1 MNVATPF
8 IIDAV
13 RTPMGRGRPNGALAE
28 IHPVELLAG
37 TLKAIVA
44 RTGIDAGLVDDV
56 LTGCVSQCG
65 EQYNNVGRMALLA
78 AGFPSHV
85 PATTIERKCGSSQQ
99 AVHFAAQGIAS
110 GAYELVIACGI
121 ESMSRIPLGS
131 ARMGKDIFGPT
142 LNAAYAPG
150 FVSQGVSAEL
160 IAAKWGISREEMDV
174 YSAESHRRADA
185 VRSAGGFSEEIHAV
199 NTGHAVV
206 TQDETIRPGTTAET
220 LSGLRPSFVDDAL
233 SLRYPQIS
241 WSVTAGNS
249 SQITDGASAMLL
261 ASEEMAKK
269 LGLTPRARFVAFDV
283 IGDDPLMM
291 LTAPI
296 PATRRVLAKARMSIE
311 EIDHVEVNE
320 AFACVPLAWAREFP
334 VDMAKLNPR
343 GGAIALGHPLGASG
357 IRLMTTM
364 LNGLEQSGGRYG
376 LQTMCEGGG
385 MANATIIE
393 RI

>member
-1 MNVATPF
+1 MATPF

-13 RTPMGRGRPNGALAE
+13 RTPMGRGRPNGALAQ
-28 IHPVELLAG
+28 IHPVELLAE

-44 RTGIDAGLVDDV
+44 RTRIDPGLVDDV

-65 EQYNNVGRMALLA
+65 EQYNNIGRMALLA
-78 AGFPSHV
+78 AGFPTHV

-110 GAYELVIACGI
+110 GVYDLVIACGI

-160 IAAKWGISREEMDV
+160 IAAKWGISREEMDL

-185 VRSAGGFSEEIHAV
+185 VRTSGGFADEIHAV
-199 NTGHAVV
+199 KTDDGIVA
-206 TQDETIRPGTTAET
+206 QDETIRPGTTAEA
-220 LSGLRPSFVDDAL
+220 LAALQPSFVDEEL
-233 SLRYPQIS
+233 SRRYPQIS

-261 ASEEMAKK
+261 ASEAAAEK
-269 LGLTPRARFVAFDV
+269 LGLKPRARFVAFDV
-283 IGDDPLMM
+283 VGDDPLMM

-296 PATRRVLAKARMSIE
+296 PATRRVLSKANMAIE
-311 EIDHVEVNE
+311 DIDHVEVNE
-320 AFACVPLAWAREFP
+320 AFASVPLAWAREFP
-334 VDMAKLNPR
+334 IDRAKLNPR

>member
-1 MNVATPF
+1 MATPF

-13 RTPMGRGRPNGALAE
+13 RTPMGRGRPNGALAQ
-28 IHPVELLAG
+28 IHPVELLAE

-44 RTGIDAGLVDDV
+44 RTRIDPGLVDDV

-65 EQYNNVGRMALLA
+65 EQYNNIGRMALLA
-78 AGFPSHV
+78 AGFPTHV

-110 GAYELVIACGI
+110 GAYDLVIACGI

-160 IAAKWGISREEMDV
+160 IAAKWGISREEMDL

-185 VRSAGGFSEEIHAV
+185 VRTSGGFADEIHAV
-199 NTGHAVV
+199 KTDDGIVA
-206 TQDETIRPGTTAET
+206 QDETIRPGTTAEA
-220 LSGLRPSFVDDAL
+220 LAALQPSFVDEEL
-233 SLRYPQIS
+233 SRRYPQIS
-241 WSVTAGNS
+241 WIVTAGNS

-261 ASEEMAKK
+261 ASEAAAEK
-269 LGLTPRARFVAFDV
+269 LGLKPRARFVAFDV
-283 IGDDPLMM
+283 VGDDPLMM

-296 PATRRVLAKARMSIE
+296 PATRRVLSKANMAIE
-311 EIDHVEVNE
+311 DIDHVEVNE
-320 AFACVPLAWAREFP
+320 AFASVPLAWAREFP
-334 VDMAKLNPR
+334 IDRAKLNPR

>member
-1 MNVATPF
+1 MATPF

-13 RTPMGRGRPNGALAE
+13 RTPMGRGRPNGALAQ
-28 IHPVELLAG
+28 IHPVELLAE

-44 RTGIDAGLVDDV
+44 RTRIDPGLVDDV

-65 EQYNNVGRMALLA
+65 EQYNNIGRMALLA
-78 AGFPSHV
+78 AGFPTHV

-110 GAYELVIACGI
+110 GAYDLVIACGI

-160 IAAKWGISREEMDV
+160 IAAKWGISREEMDL

-185 VRSAGGFSEEIHAV
+185 VRTSGGFADEIHAV
-199 NTGHAVV
+199 KTDDGIVA
-206 TQDETIRPGTTAET
+206 QDETIRPGTTAEA
-220 LSGLRPSFVDDAL
+220 LAALQPSFVDEEL
-233 SLRYPQIS
+233 SRRYPQIS
-241 WSVTAGNS
+241 WIVTAGNS

-261 ASEEMAKK
+261 ASEAAAEK
-269 LGLTPRARFVAFDV
+269 LGLKPRARFVAFDV
-283 IGDDPLMM
+283 VGDDPLMM

-296 PATRRVLAKARMSIE
+296 PATRRVLSKANMAIE
-311 EIDHVEVNE
+311 DIDHVEVNE
-320 AFACVPLAWAREFP
+320 AFASVPLAWAREFP
-334 VDMAKLNPR
+334 IDRAKLNPR
-343 GGAIALGHPLGASG
+343 GGAIALGHPLGATG
-357 IRLMTTM
+357 AIRTATLVH
-364 LNGLEQSGGRYG
+364 G
-376 LQTMCEGGG
+376 LQRTGGKYGMVSMCIGTG
-385 MANATIIE
+385 MGAAGIFE
-393 RI
+393 RL

>member
-1 MNVATPF
+1 MATPF

-13 RTPMGRGRPNGALAE
+13 RTPMGRGRPNGALAQ
-28 IHPVELLAG
+28 IHPVELLAE

-44 RTGIDAGLVDDV
+44 RTRIDPGLVDDV

-65 EQYNNVGRMALLA
+65 EQYNNIGRMALLA
-78 AGFPSHV
+78 AGFPTHV

-110 GAYELVIACGI
+110 GAYDLVIACGI

-160 IAAKWGISREEMDV
+160 IAAKWGISREEMDL

-185 VRSAGGFSEEIHAV
+185 VRTSGGFADEIHAV
-199 NTGHAVV
+199 KTDDGIVA
-206 TQDETIRPGTTAET
+206 QDETIRPGTTAET
-220 LSGLRPSFVDDAL
+220 LAALPPSFVDKEL
-233 SLRYPQIS
+233 SRRYPQIS

-261 ASEEMAKK
+261 ASEAAAEK
-269 LGLTPRARFVAFDV
+269 LGLKPRARFVAFDV
-283 IGDDPLMM
+283 VGDDPLMM

-296 PATRRVLAKARMSIE
+296 PATRRVLSKANMAIE
-311 EIDHVEVNE
+311 DIDHVEVNE
-320 AFACVPLAWAREFP
+320 AFASVPLAWAREFP
-334 VDMAKLNPR
+334 IDGARLNPR

>member
-1 MNVATPF
+1 MATPF

-13 RTPMGRGRPNGALAE
+13 RTPMGRGRPNGALAQ
-28 IHPVELLAG
+28 IHPVELLAE

-44 RTGIDAGLVDDV
+44 RTRIDPGMVDDV

-65 EQYNNVGRMALLA
+65 EQYNNIGRMALLA
-78 AGFPSHV
+78 AGFPTHV

-110 GAYELVIACGI
+110 GAYDLVIACGI

-150 FVSQGVSAEL
+150 FVTQGVSAEL
-160 IAAKWGISREEMDV
+160 VAAKWGISREEMDL

-185 VRSAGGFSEEIHAV
+185 VRTSGGFADEIHAV
-199 NTGHAVV
+199 KTDDGIVA
-206 TQDETIRPGTTAET
+206 QDETIRPGTTAEA
-220 LSGLRPSFVDDAL
+220 LAALQPSFVDEEL
-233 SLRYPQIS
+233 SRRYPQIS

-261 ASEEMAKK
+261 ASAAAAEK
-269 LGLTPRARFVAFDV
+269 LGLKPRARFVAFDV
-283 IGDDPLMM
+283 VGDDPLMM

-296 PATRRVLAKARMSIE
+296 PATRRVLSKANMAIE
-311 EIDHVEVNE
+311 DIDHVEVNE
-320 AFACVPLAWAREFP
+320 AFASVPLAWAREFP
-334 VDMAKLNPR
+334 IDRAKLNPR